1 MRVVTVL
8 PLFVWC
14 QAPEFGEDLMKD
26 QGGVMLEVEEGPGFR
41 EEEGEED
48 GSEAEGSWTDED
60 EEEARLQAGRG
71 VELDARQRGAAPVV
85 PPAPAPS
92 EKGKA
97 PAGKGKAP
105 ERKVSR
111 AEAII
116 ENEGTILG
124 AHEAAAC
131 VRICSRTGIRMSP
144 TSPRSKKMTMRMT
157 MRRRASARCSGIH
170 TYHSYVH
177 MHTLKINRPQGT
189 SVYISGLLCDST
201 PA

>member
-1 MRVVTVL
+1 
-8 PLFVWC
+8 
-14 QAPEFGEDLMKD
+14 MKD

-71 VELDARQRGAAPVV
+71 VELDARQRGATPVV

-92 EKGKA
+92 ENGKA

-116 ENEGTILG
+116 EDEGYDY
-124 AHEAAAC
+124 
-131 VRICSRTGIRMSP
+131 MS
-144 TSPRSKKMTMRMT
+144 SSSSCLIVQQDRYSDE
-157 MRRRASARCSGIH
+157 SDFSQVEEDDDEDDDEEEG
-170 TYHSYVH
+170 
-177 MHTLKINRPQGT
+177 
-189 SVYISGLLCDST
+189 
-201 PA
+201 